1 MAVVFC
7 AQAIRP
13 YTGGMRS
20 LCIMRSAL
28 LPPARLLL
36 CAISLLCCS
45 LVTQAQPAVTP
56 TLNAMSESLL
66 HSELARLTPST
77 DSRRLYFLG
86 VAAHDASPAF
96 MGDTALAAQRMRELA
111 AAPVILQLANPPAD
125 KALVAPLA
133 TAENLQRTLA
143 RIGEVVRPQDL
154 VVVLVSTHGT
164 DRLLA
169 VQAEG
174 KELPPL
180 SARNLARL
188 LRPLRDTPTVLIL
201 SACYSG
207 SLIPA
212 LRADKRIILTAAAA
226 DRASFGC
233 GTDDNNTFFVDELLR
248 YGFTLEES
256 LSQSFARARQ
266 QVAEREKRM
275 ELAPPSE
282 PQIYVG
288 RDMRDFVTQPL
299 RSWLPAS
306 TQPPLTR

>member
-1 MAVVFC
+1 
-7 AQAIRP
+7 
-13 YTGGMRS
+13 MRLACS
-20 LCIMRSAL
+20 TFSAL
-28 LPPARLLL
+28 SRHARLLA
-36 CAISLLCCS
+36 CALSLLGS
-45 LVTQAQPAVTP
+45 VVTHAQPAVTP
-56 TLNAMSESLL
+56 VLHAMSESLL
-66 HSELARLTPST
+66 QSELARLVPAS
-77 DSRRLYFLG
+77 DEPRLFFLG

-111 AAPVILQLANPPAD
+111 TSPVILQLANPPAD

-133 TAENLQRTLA
+133 TGESLQRALA
-143 RIGEVVRPQDL
+143 SIGEVVRPRDL
-154 VVVLVSTHGT
+154 VVVLISTHGT

-174 KELPPL
+174 QELPPL
-180 SARNLARL
+180 SARSLARL

-212 LRADKRIILTAAAA
+212 LRADKRVILTAAAA

-248 YGFTLEES
+248 YGFTPEES
-256 LSQSFARARQ
+256 LLQSFARARR

-282 PQIYVG
+282 PQLHVG
-288 RDMRDFVTQPL
+288 RDMRDFVAQPL
-299 RSWLPAS
+299 RNWLPA
-306 TQPPLTR
+306 TPAPLTR